1 MQLFVE
7 IIIATAAGILTG
19 TLTGICPGIHI
30 NLVVAFLISQIAILN
45 KYADPISL
53 CAFIIAVSIT
63 HIFLDFIP
71 ATFLG
76 APEESTALSV
86 LPGHR
91 YLMAGNGIMAIKL
104 AMIGCFSGILLA
116 ALTLYPIIEFLPMI
130 IPYIQKYMIF
140 FLIIIILAMIQQ
152 NTKRIWAAI
161 VFLLAGITGI
171 IVFAMPNLREPLF
184 PLLSGLFGT
193 STLLLSLK
201 ESNSI
206 PQQFQ
211 TELIGI
217 EKKPFMKSLI
227 ASQFAAL
234 IVALF
239 PGISAGIA
247 SIFGMQLTRNNGDQ
261 GYMLLQGAV
270 NGAGFVVSLGTL
282 YAIQK
287 ARNGAVVG
295 IQQILIEPT
304 GAQIMICALISVI
317 VACTAIPITLFIA
330 KRFGKYITKINY
342 KKTIIGIIC
351 FLILLTFILSGWI
364 GIIILATTTAI
375 GIIPGIKKVT
385 RTMAMGCLLLPVVV
399 HYWNG

>member
-1 MQLFVE
+1 MEIFIE
-7 IIIATAAGILTG
+7 IIIAIAAGIVTG
-19 TLTGICPGIHI
+19 TLTGIMPGIHI

-91 YLMAGNGIMAIKL
+91 YLVAGNGIMAIKL

-116 ALTLYPIIEFLPMI
+116 TLTLYPLVQLLPKI

-140 FLIIIILAMIQQ
+140 FLIIIVLAMIQQ
-152 NTKRIWAAI
+152 NTKKIWATI
-161 VFLLAGITGI
+161 VFLLAGVTGI
-171 IVFAMPNLREPLF
+171 FVFAMPNIKEPLF

-206 PQQFQ
+206 PQQFE
-211 TELIGI
+211 TELIEI
-217 EKKPFMKSLI
+217 EKRPFIKSLV
-227 ASQFAAL
+227 ASQFAAF
-234 IVALF
+234 VVGLF
-239 PGISAGIA
+239 PGISGGIA
-247 SIFGMQLTRNNGDQ
+247 SIFGMQLTRNNGDH

-295 IQQILIEPT
+295 IQQILIT
-304 GAQIMICALISVI
+304 ISRTQLLMFAIICII
-317 VACTAIPITLFIA
+317 VACSAIPITLFIA
-330 KRFGKYITKINY
+330 KRFGKYITRIDY
-342 KKTIIGIIC
+342 KKTIAGIIC
-351 FLILLTFILSGWI
+351 FLIILTFILSGWI
-364 GIIILATTTAI
+364 GLIILATTTAI
-375 GIIPGIKKVT
+375 GIIPGVKRVT

-399 HYWNG
+399 HYL

>member
-1 MQLFVE
+1 MQLFIE
-7 IIIATAAGILTG
+7 IIIATTLGILTG
-19 TLTGICPGIHI
+19 TLTGIMPGIHI

-104 AMIGCFSGILLA
+104 AMIGCFTGILLA
-116 ALTLYPIIEFLPMI
+116 TITLYPIILFLPII
-130 IPYIQKYMIF
+130 IPYIQKYMF
-140 FLIIIILAMIQQ
+140 WFLIIIILAMIQQ
-152 NTKRIWAAI
+152 NTKRIWATI

-171 IVFAMPNLREPLF
+171 LVFAMPNLKEPLF
-184 PLLSGLFGT
+184 PLLTGFFGT

-201 ESNSI
+201 ESNTI
-206 PQQFQ
+206 PKQFE
-211 TELIGI
+211 TELIEI
-217 EKKPFMKSLI
+217 EKKPFIKSLI
-227 ASQFAAL
+227 ASQFAAF
-234 IVALF
+234 VVGLF
-239 PGISAGIA
+239 PGISSGIA
-247 SIFGMQLTRNNGDQ
+247 SIFGMQLTRNNGDH

-295 IQQILIEPT
+295 IQEILVQPT
-304 GAQIMICALISVI
+304 EIQLIICALISI
-317 VACTAIPITLFIA
+317 ITACTSIPITLFIA
-330 KRFGKYITKINY
+330 KRFGKYITRINY
-342 KKTIIGIIC
+342 QKTIVGIIC

-364 GIIILATTTAI
+364 GLIILATTTAI
-375 GIIPGIKKVT
+375 GMIPGIKKVT

-399 HYWNG
+399 YYI